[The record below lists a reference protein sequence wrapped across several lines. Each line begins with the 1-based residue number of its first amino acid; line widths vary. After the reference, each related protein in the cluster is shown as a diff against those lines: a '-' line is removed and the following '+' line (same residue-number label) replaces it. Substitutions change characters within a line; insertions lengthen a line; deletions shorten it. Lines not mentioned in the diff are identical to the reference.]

1 MTSSISPK
9 FQVFVRTL
17 TGRTHTMDVTAS
29 DTIADVKQR
38 LQDSLGIPPD
48 QQRLVFAGKELHDE
62 RTLADYNVQPESNL
76 HLVLRLRGG
85 GGDGDPFQVSFRLV
99 DGSMHTMEVTVSDT
113 IGALQQRI
121 ADRFPGTRGDAN
133 RVHLLIPPPHG
144 LNGPN
149 PNRPNGPVLLSSE
162 RTVADECIQ
171 PGSTL
176 WAHIRWGVSGYCGWP
191 LTPSG

>member
-1 MTSSISPK
+1 
-9 FQVFVRTL
+9 
-17 TGRTHTMDVTAS
+17 MDVTAS

-48 QQRLVFAGKELHDE
+48 QQRLVFAGKELHD
-62 RTLADYNVQPESNL
+62 
-76 HLVLRLRGG
+76 VLRLRGG

-176 WAHIRWGVSGYCGWP
+176 WAHIRWGVSG
-191 LTPSG
+191 